1 MTSARTRDT
10 GAANAGAAVP
20 GATAGRAALVVTA
33 LPALLDEVHRLAA
46 GAGVVPVVAGDVP
59 TALRAW
65 STAGLVLVGADL
77 AEPLAR
83 SAPPRRSGVHLL
95 VPAEPG
101 TRELRAGVDLGA
113 ESVLDLEQAGAW
125 VGDLLTELADPRS
138 EGHVVALM
146 PASGGAGATTLA
158 CALAQVAAR
167 AGRSLVVDVDPF
179 GAGADRVLGL
189 EGAAGLRWD
198 TLAAT
203 SGRLS
208 GASLRESVPRRDR
221 LGVLTWPPGTTAAPR
236 PEVVRETLEAARRA
250 HDLVVVDLPRML
262 GPVTEEVVTRCDRLL
277 LVVRPTVAGVA
288 AATRLVTALEGRG
301 SLVLR
306 GHGIPAE
313 VVASAVDVPV
323 LLEMR
328 DQRGVEESVD
338 LGTGPV
344 RSSRG
349 PLAAAAGVLLADLR
363 GAA

>member
-1 MTSARTRDT
+1 MTSARTRDSGT
-10 GAANAGAAVP
+10 AAGGATAT
-20 GATAGRAALVVTA
+20 ATAGRAALAVTA
-33 LPALLDEVHRLAA
+33 DPAVLDEVHRLAA
-46 GAGVVPVVAGDVP
+46 GAGVVPVVAADVP

-65 STAGLVLVGADL
+65 PSAGLVLVGDDL

-83 SAPPRRSGVHLL
+83 SSPPRRHGVHVLRWG
-95 VPAEPG
+95 EPG
-101 TRELRAGVDLGA
+101 ARELRAGVDLGA
-113 ESVLDLEQAGAW
+113 ESVLDLEHAAPW
-125 VGDLLTELADPRS
+125 VGELMAELADPRA
-138 EGHVVALM
+138 EGRVVALM

-158 CALAQVAAR
+158 CAVAQVAAR
-167 AGRSLVVDVDPF
+167 TGRTLVVDADPF

-189 EGAAGLRWD
+189 EGAEGLRWD

-221 LGVLTWPPGTTAAPR
+221 LGVLTWPPGTVSPPR

-262 GPVTEEVVTRCDRLL
+262 GPLTEEVVTRCDRLL
-277 LVVRPTVAGVA
+277 LVVRPTIAGIA

-306 GHGIPAE
+306 GQGIPAE
-313 VVASAVDVPV
+313 VVACAVDVPV

-328 DQRGVEESVD
+328 DQRGLEESVD
-338 LGTGPV
+338 LGLGPV